1 MNGRNRKSEL
11 SVRRLGRAVGVSVIA
26 LGLGGVVALGGC
38 ADNVGHSKTTT
49 KSTTETPNETVT
61 TTEVHE
67 KDTTLTPR

>member
-1 MNGRNRKSEL
+1 M
-11 SVRRLGRAVGVSVIA
+11 RRVLRATGVIA
-26 LGLGGVVALGGC
+26 MGLGGLMVVGGC

-49 KSTTETPNETVT
+49 KSTTETPSERVT